1 MRFTL
6 HQLEAFVWTARLGT
20 VHAAARHLHLT
31 QPAISHR
38 IRDLEEELGT
48 QLFDRHY
55 YNTKANAITKTRED
69 ALSLNSQAMSSA
81 LYSNAF
87 VKANK
92 GKLKSAAS

>member
-1 MRFTL
+1 VVTCLAQSVDYEF
-6 HQLEAFVWTARLGT
+6 
-20 VHAAARHLHLT
+20 
-31 QPAISHR
+31 PISR
-38 IRDLEEELGT
+38 KDTKRNLALVLQQVTSVKYDLRT